1 LDWKSYEE
9 VTKAIYQRIG
19 EETGVKVLG
28 SGSNFKVSGRSG
40 VNHQIDVLT
49 SHSDGIHQYLTDIE
63 CKYWNQK
70 VDKDTIMKVHS
81 IVEDC
86 GFSKGVVVSKKGFTN
101 DALTFAKSVDIGVV
115 ILREPT
121 DEDWENRVKR
131 IEVRIR
137 LLTPRITEYINEVL
151 VNDIDVSEQLVASET
166 LEYIYPDGRKTSM
179 DQIVEEFSKKL
190 LHCTGDQHETIDFP
204 KGTLLKSQDGEV
216 SFEVLRVRIG
226 GEMVSSGDS
235 VEINVEDKVWLVMK
249 AIFENKMYFITNDL
263 DVRSCE

>member
-1 LDWKSYEE
+1 MDWKSYEE

-28 SGSNFKVSGRSG
+28 SGSNFKVPGRSG
-40 VNHQIDVLT
+40 VDHQIDVLT

-86 GFSKGVVVSKKGFTN
+86 GFSKGVVVSKKGFTS
-101 DALTFAKSVDIGVV
+101 DALAFAKSVDIGVV

-121 DEDWENRVKR
+121 DEDWKNRVKR
-131 IEVRIR
+131 IELRIK
-137 LLTPRITEYINEVL
+137 LLTPRITDYVNEVL
-151 VNDIDVSEQLVASET
+151 ANNTNISGQLPTSET
-166 LEYIYPDGRKTSM
+166 FVYIYPDGRKTSM
-179 DQIVEEFSKKL
+179 DQIIEEFSKKL
-190 LHCTGDQHETIDFP
+190 LHCTGKQHQTIDFP
-204 KGTLLKSQDGEV
+204 KGTLLQSRDGQV
-216 SFEVLRVRIG
+216 SFEVRRVRIG
-226 GEMVSSGDS
+226 GEMVSSGDF
-235 VEINVEDKVWLVMK
+235 VEISVEDKVWLVMK
-249 AIFENKMYFITNDL
+249 AIFENKMYFITKDL